1 MCIYVRACAE
11 YVCVHV
17 CVCVC
22 VCVCA
27 CACACACLSVCICV
41 CKCMTAEILSI
52 CLCLCMRARMHCR
65 GNRNALVCM
74 CTCTVPQEC
83 IGLHSVTGMHW
94 HACVHAQCHRNALA
108 CTVSQDCIGMHV
120 CMHSVTEDTQAPT
133 KICPSCFQVPP
144 PHDSKYNISYHI
156 PHKHRVIQTAY
167 ICTVYDQTFGDF
179 PSKKDRIHTI
189 YEWCR
194 PAKHMQQT

>member
-1 MCIYVRACAE
+1 MHDCRNPVDLS
-11 YVCVHV
+11 
-17 CVCVC
+17 
-22 VCVCA
+22 
-27 CACACACLSVCICV
+27 LSVYAGTHALQGKSECIG
-41 CKCMTAEILSI
+41 
-52 CLCLCMRARMHCR
+52 MHVYMHSATGMHWLAQCH
-65 GNRNALVCM
+65 RNALACM
-74 CTCTVPQEC
+74 CACTVSQEC